1 MFAVVKL
8 GDRFAQVGELKSGEG
23 TSTAPTST
31 APTTAAPAT
40 TRLKEVIDV
49 KDILEPTAQRGKE
62 NKRKGKA
69 EIAPEKPRKKIR
81 TISLAKKRGDECL
94 TDIHMLPESEPGVC
108 TLHAGSTTAKQ
119 KNGRFGIGGEDDLAS
134 GTVCSVLL
142 VMYTPFNMAVI
153 NVSFSCTGTENY
165 K

>member
-108 TLHAGSTTAKQ
+108 TLHAGSTVVEPETEKW
-119 KNGRFGIGGEDDLAS
+119 KIWNWRRRR
-134 GTVCSVLL
+134 
-142 VMYTPFNMAVI
+142 
-153 NVSFSCTGTENY
+153 SCLRYCMLCPTGY
-165 K
+165 VYSL